1 MTPENKKKLW
11 NEILN
16 AGDYL
21 KDKLPDHPNHP
32 KGRNSYAHVSLEIKN
47 KFNMSYKDL
56 PDDQY
61 NRVLDFLN
69 FLKKN
74 PNQENSF
81 FDFLRVKTIQK
92 KQQTSLK

>member
-11 NEILN
+11 SEILK
-16 AGDYL
+16 AGDFL
-21 KDKLPDHPNHP
+21 KDKLPEHPNHP
-32 KGRNSYAHVSLEIKN
+32 KGRNSYAQVSLEIKN

-61 NRVLDFLN
+61 DSFLDFLN

-74 PNQENSF
+74 PN
-81 FDFLRVKTIQK
+81 
-92 KQQTSLK
+92 

>member
-1 MTPENKKKLW
+1 MNEENKKKLW
-11 NEILN
+11 TKILE

-21 KDKLPDHPNHP
+21 KDKLPEDSHHP

-61 NRVLDFLN
+61 DSVLDFLN

-74 PNQENSF
+74 PN
-81 FDFLRVKTIQK
+81 
-92 KQQTSLK
+92 

>member
-1 MTPENKKKLW
+1 MSPENKKKLW
-11 NEILN
+11 SEILN

-21 KDKLPDHPNHP
+21 KDKLPNHPHHP
-32 KGRNSYAHVSLEIKN
+32 KGRNSYAHIALEIKN

-61 NRVLDFLN
+61 DNVLYFLN

-74 PNQENSF
+74 PN
-81 FDFLRVKTIQK
+81 
-92 KQQTSLK
+92 